1 MKRRHRTAAPPPCE
15 GGGFD
20 TPLTRRCRVAAVVIV
35 LAALVA
41 TVVELPS
48 AAARDQ
54 VSFVQVVQKEFTV
67 TLSRPAVQRG
77 AVSVELVNFGMDA
90 HDLIV
95 LKKAAGAKRMT
106 FKRLDPK
113 GRTHRTLK
121 LTPGRYSL
129 WCSIAD
135 HRSRGM
141 RATLVVR

>member
-1 MKRRHRTAAPPPCE
+1 MRSRVLASAA
-15 GGGFD
+15 
-20 TPLTRRCRVAAVVIV
+20 LAAV
-35 LAALVA
+35 AA
-41 TVVELPS
+41 TVVGVP
-48 AAARDQ
+48 AANASHQ
-54 VSFVQVVQKEFTV
+54 VSFVQVVQKEFTL

-77 AVSVELVNFGMDA
+77 TVSVELVNFGMDA

-95 LKKAAGAKRMT
+95 LKKVPGAKPIA

-113 GRTHRTLK
+113 GRADRTLK

>member
-1 MKRRHRTAAPPPCE
+1 MSRRA
-15 GGGFD
+15 
-20 TPLTRRCRVAAVVIV
+20 LTTVAALGV
-35 LAALVA
+35 LAAT
-41 TVVELPS
+41 TVGLPS
-48 AAARDQ
+48 AAAARNQ
-54 VSFVQVVQKEFTV
+54 ISFVQVVQKEFTL

-77 AVSVELVNFGMDA
+77 TVSVELVNFGMDA

-95 LKKAAGAKRMT
+95 LKKQAGAKPIV

-113 GRTHRTLK
+113 GRTDRTLK
-121 LTPGRYSL
+121 LTAGRYQL

>member
-1 MKRRHRTAAPPPCE
+1 MRLR
-15 GGGFD
+15 
-20 TPLTRRCRVAAVVIV
+20 AVTTGTV
-35 LAALVA
+35 LAAL
-41 TVVELPS
+41 
-48 AAARDQ
+48 AAAFVGLPAAGASSQ
-54 VSFVQVVQKEFTV
+54 VSFVQVVQKEFTL

-77 AVSVELVNFGMDA
+77 TVSVELVNFGMDA

-95 LKKAAGAKRMT
+95 LKKAAGARPVA

-113 GRTHRTLK
+113 GRTNRTLK
-121 LTPGRYSL
+121 LTAGRYQL

>member
-1 MKRRHRTAAPPPCE
+1 MRLRLLTAA
-15 GGGFD
+15 
-20 TPLTRRCRVAAVVIV
+20 
-35 LAALVA
+35 LAALA
-41 TVVELPS
+41 CALTGLPS
-48 AAARDQ
+48 AGASSQ
-54 VSFVQVVQKEFTV
+54 VSFVQVVQKEFTL

-77 AVSVELVNFGMDA
+77 TVSVELVNFGMDA

-95 LKKAAGAKRMT
+95 LKKAPGAKPIA

-113 GRTHRTLK
+113 GRADRTLK

>member
-1 MKRRHRTAAPPPCE
+1 MRSRVLTSAA
-15 GGGFD
+15 
-20 TPLTRRCRVAAVVIV
+20 LAAV
-35 LAALVA
+35 AA
-41 TVVELPS
+41 TVVGVP
-48 AAARDQ
+48 AANASHQ
-54 VSFVQVVQKEFTV
+54 VSFVQVVQKEFTL

-77 AVSVELVNFGMDA
+77 TVSVELVNFGMDA

-95 LKKAAGAKRMT
+95 LKKVPGAKPIA

-113 GRTHRTLK
+113 GRADRTLK

>member
-1 MKRRHRTAAPPPCE
+1 MRSRVLASAA
-15 GGGFD
+15 
-20 TPLTRRCRVAAVVIV
+20 LAAV
-35 LAALVA
+35 AA
-41 TVVELPS
+41 TVVGLP
-48 AAARDQ
+48 AANASRQ
-54 VSFVQVVQKEFTV
+54 VSFVQVVQKEFTL

-77 AVSVELVNFGMDA
+77 TVSVELVNFGMDA

-95 LKKAAGAKRMT
+95 LKKAPGAKPIA
-106 FKRLDPK
+106 FKRLGPK
-113 GRTHRTLK
+113 GRADRTLK

>member
-1 MKRRHRTAAPPPCE
+1 MRLRPVTIALALTA
-15 GGGFD
+15 
-20 TPLTRRCRVAAVVIV
+20 
-35 LAALVA
+35 LAAA
-41 TVVELPS
+41 IGGLP
-48 AAARDQ
+48 AAGASRQ
-54 VSFVQVVQKEFTV
+54 VSFVQVVQKEFAL

-77 AVSVELVNFGMDA
+77 TVSVELINFGMDA

-95 LKKAAGAKRMT
+95 LKKAPGAKPIV

-113 GRTHRTLK
+113 GRTDRILK

-141 RATLVVR
+141 RATLIVR